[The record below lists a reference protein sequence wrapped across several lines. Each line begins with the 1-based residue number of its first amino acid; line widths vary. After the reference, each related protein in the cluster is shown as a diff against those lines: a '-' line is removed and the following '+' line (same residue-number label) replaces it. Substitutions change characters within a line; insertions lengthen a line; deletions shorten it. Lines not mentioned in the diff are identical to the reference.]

1 MDWLRPSLAASA
13 ARCAIAVATHTPYV
27 RNVTVPSEAKEAA
40 MAMDFNPGFIE
51 LRGRAVAY

>member
-1 MDWLRPSLAASA
+1 VQLD
-13 ARCAIAVATHTPYV
+13 AIAVATHTPYV